1 MTTKAFR
8 WLLVTHLK
16 KFIVAL
22 SIIIQQHCQK
32 PMVLPAERI
41 QYGMQSPQE
50 GHYKDFN
57 CSKDATLF
65 IHQLYLILI
74 PHIRN

>member
-8 WLLVTHLK
+8 QLLVTHLK

-22 SIIIQQHCQK
+22 SIIIERHCEK
-32 PMVLPAERI
+32 PMVFPAERI
-41 QYGMQSPQE
+41 QYGTQSPQE

-57 CSKDATLF
+57 SSRDATLF
-65 IHQLYLILI
+65 IHWLCLILI
-74 PHIRN
+74 PRIRK